1 MKKIISLFLTVAM
14 LLSFSI
20 IANAETQTEELGYGY
35 IPYEREKADFSLY
48 EGISL
53 LSSEESEALPE
64 KYDSRDYGYVS
75 PVKNQGTD
83 GACWAFA
90 ANGAVESY
98 CLKFFGEKDE
108 NGIVKNTNEFDF
120 SENHIRYM
128 MSGSF
133 NNPLGYNVGINS
145 GGNTLMSSSYF
156 LGGYGPVLEKDDPY
170 STKDIAHHRDYSA
183 TKDIPKSEY
192 RVDSVAFVPQYKA
205 IGIDDTKAALI
216 NQTKRLVKEYGSA
229 VCAVLYATDNINEF
243 YNSETSALYCC
254 SKTYKTYNAKKEL
267 VEIESNI
274 NHQVLIVGWDDTYSK
289 DNFKTAPDTDGAF
302 IIKNSHGE
310 NSNNKGYFY
319 LSYCDYNLFSD
330 VMAITSVTKRADNEI
345 IYNLDPFGMTGA
357 KYFDA
362 SANPVSYGNAF
373 QKKTENE
380 KLSGVS
386 FYAFSG
392 VIYNIYLLNDSP
404 QACEIGDEYIELP
417 NYLDKRILLKEN
429 FCVSDEGYY
438 TLRLENK
445 RPISSDKFSIII
457 EADSTDVV
465 YMPAENNTSL
475 SNGNSLVNKVTA
487 EEKESFYIHNNWYEN
502 VFKEQQ
508 GQNFCIKAITE
519 TSDSYAEFELANF
532 TDENGKEKT
541 SVSEGDTVYV
551 VPAVDYANLSDKQI
565 ICVGYND
572 NQMKFFDC
580 KNASGQNR
588 FKFENVSADF
598 GDCEFYMFVWGLYG
612 LEPIGKGIKVN

>member
-1 MKKIISLFLTVAM
+1 MKKIISLFLTVLM
-14 LLSFSI
+14 LLSFSVT
-20 IANAETQTEELGYGY
+20 ANAETEEQEFGYGH
-35 IPYEREKADFSLY
+35 ITFERSGENFSLSH
-48 EGISL
+48 GISPF
-53 LSSEESEALPE
+53 SAENETLPE

-75 PVKNQGTD
+75 PVKNQSNGN
-83 GACWAFA
+83 ACWAFA

-120 SENHIRYM
+120 SENHMRYM
-128 MSGSF
+128 MSGDF
-133 NNPLGYNVGINS
+133 NNPLGFDVGIDV
-145 GGNTLMSSSYF
+145 GGTLLSSSSYF
-156 LGGYGPVLEKDDPY
+156 LGGYGPVWEKDDPY
-170 STKDIAHHRDYSA
+170 STEDIAYHRDYSA

-205 IGIDDTKAALI
+205 SGIDATKAALI

-229 VCAVLYATDNINEF
+229 VCAVKYEGLQY
-243 YNSETSALYCC
+243 YNSSNHAMYCN
-254 SKTYKTYNAKKEL
+254 K
-267 VEIESNI
+267 NI
-274 NHQVLIVGWDDTYSK
+274 STDHQVLIVGWDDTYSK
-289 DNFKTAPDTDGAF
+289 DNFKTAPESDGAF

-310 NSNNKGYFY
+310 NSNNNGYFY

-330 VMAITSVTKRADNEI
+330 VMAITSVTKRVNNEI
-345 IYNLDPFGMTGA
+345 IYNLDPFGMTGSTIS
-357 KYFDA
+357 YPA
-362 SANPVSYGNAF
+362 SANPISYGNAF

-386 FYAFSG
+386 FYAYSG
-392 VIYNIYLLNDSP
+392 VVYNIYLLNDSP
-404 QACEIGDEYIELP
+404 QACEHGDEYIELP
-417 NYLDKRILLKEN
+417 NYKNDRQTLVEN
-429 FCVSDEGYY
+429 FYVSTNGYY

-445 RPISSDKFSIII
+445 LPISSNKFSIVI
-457 EADSTDVV
+457 EADSTDII
-465 YMPAENNTSL
+465 YMPLENNAL
-475 SNGNSLVNKVTA
+475 YEDKDGNYHNYISKVTA
-487 EEKESFYIHNNWYEN
+487 EEKESFFIHNYWEDNI
-502 VFKEQQ
+502 FTEQQ